1 MILFLILIIKHPSK
15 ADTGNIP
22 ESKHTGKEMKQ
33 ENNIKKLHTER
44 KHHKQNP
51 ESFLRHRSRKGIKM
65 KRTVAEAETILNQNQ
80 FYLYH
85 QFQGYEQPLDQS
97 QYEIQDTNGNV
108 VIDHLSEGQVI
119 SICKMLPQK
128 NTEISGTDE
137 LMTEYTKLY
146 NTIMSSPDDRE
157 EEKALMEKLKDLSVR
172 LTTRYLFENGYTMK
186 KDNNGILS
194 LIVKE

>member
-1 MILFLILIIKHPSK
+1 
-15 ADTGNIP
+15 
-22 ESKHTGKEMKQ
+22 MK
-33 ENNIKKLHTER
+33 K
-44 KHHKQNP
+44 
-51 ESFLRHRSRKGIKM
+51 
-65 KRTVAEAETILNQNQ
+65 TVAEAETILNQNQ

-85 QFQGYEQPLDQS
+85 QFQGYEQPLDKS

-119 SICKMLPQK
+119 SICKMLPRK
-128 NTEISGTDE
+128 DTKMSDTEKLIA
-137 LMTEYTKLY
+137 EYVELY

-186 KDNNGILS
+186 KDKNGILS